1 MKNVGV
7 LVVGGGSAGLAAAI
21 SAKKNGCDDVLILE
35 REPSLGGILRQCIH
49 NGFGLHMFKEELTGP
64 EYAARYIAQAKE
76 LGIRYMTDTTVLSV
90 TPDRVVTAVSPD
102 EGVMSIRAG
111 AVVLATGCR
120 ERPRGA
126 LVMPGAR
133 VAGIY
138 TAGTAQR
145 LLNRGGYMP
154 GRRVLILGSGDIGLI
169 MARRFTLQG
178 AKVEAVAEIMPYSG
192 GLARNI
198 AQCLDDFGI
207 PLLLSHTVVDIEGNG
222 RVEAV
227 TIAEVDERKKP
238 IKGTEKR
245 YEVDT
250 LLLSVGLIPENE
262 VARSA
267 GVEISRATKGA
278 VVDEDL
284 ATSVDGI
291 FACGNALHVH
301 DLVDNVSEESLRAG
315 ESAARYVL
323 SAGGRAADCEVEN
336 GDGVTGCVPQ
346 RIHADRS
353 DGLLRL
359 MFRPARVQKNARIC
373 VDADG
378 QNIFAKKA
386 MVVAP
391 GEMVTLDIKNELVPE
406 GTKRLSVRLEG

>member
-21 SAKKNGCDDVLILE
+21 SAKENGCDDVLILE
-35 REPSLGGILRQCIH
+35 REPSLGGILKQCIH

-64 EYAARYIAQAKE
+64 EYAARYIKRAKE
-76 LGIRYMTDTTVLSV
+76 LGIPYMTDTTVLSV
-90 TPDRVVTAVSPD
+90 SPDRVVAAVSPD
-102 EGVMSIRAG
+102 AGMMRIRAG

-145 LLNRGGYMP
+145 LLNREGYMP

-207 PLLLSHTVVDIEGNG
+207 PLLLSHTVVNIEGRG

-227 TIAEVDERKKP
+227 TIAEVDEHKKP

-267 GVEISRATKGA
+267 GVALSPSTKGA
-278 VVDEDL
+278 AVDEDL
-284 ATSVDGI
+284 ATSVRGI

-315 ESAARYVL
+315 ASAARFAL
-323 SAGGRAADCEVEN
+323 GGASDDADCAVTN

-346 RIHADRS
+346 RIHADR
-353 DGLLRL
+353 GEGTIRL
-359 MFRPARVQKNARIC
+359 MFRPARVQRNARIC

-378 QNIFAKKA
+378 QTIYAKKA
-386 MVVAP
+386 MIVAP
-391 GEMVTLDIKNELVPE
+391 GEMVTVELKNELVPE
-406 GTKRLSVRLEG
+406 GTKSLVVRLEA

>member
-76 LGIRYMTDTTVLSV
+76 LSIRYMTDTTVLSV

-102 EGVMSIRAG
+102 EGVLSIRAG